1 MISRIPLGRN
11 VQLCL
16 QKSSRSSPIP
26 SRGLAAAASGS
37 FSYETGDASGV
48 KYASRDLPGAT
59 TTLAVVAKAGTRYQ
73 PLPGFTEGLEKF
85 AFKST
90 NRRSALRI
98 TREAELLGGELIST
112 HSRENLVIGAKFLKA
127 DLPYFVE
134 LLGEVISQTQYTL
147 HEYAEEVYP
156 TIRMA
161 QKALLARTND
171 LAINSAHSLA
181 FHRGLGAPL
190 HPTSSTPLSKY
201 LNANYLGQFSQ
212 VAYTKPNIAVVA
224 NGADPTEFGKWVKEF
239 FANTPSAS
247 SEQISSIQSKYYG
260 GEERIDHASGNSIVI
275 GLPGSSTFT
284 GGFWKPEIAVLAAL
298 LGGQSSVKWSPGFS
312 ALSQVAADNPG
323 VTITTKSAVYS
334 DAGLLYIML
343 SGNSKAMR
351 QASEKVVEAIRS
363 VANGKI
369 SSEDFKKAVAA
380 AKFRAL
386 ETGQDVSAGIELTGA
401 GLIHGGKAH
410 QIDEVGKSIESV
422 TESQLKNAAKTLL
435 EGKATVSSVGD
446 LYVLP
451 YAEEIG
457 LTV

>member
-1 MISRIPLGRN
+1 
-11 VQLCL
+11 
-16 QKSSRSSPIP
+16 
-26 SRGLAAAASGS
+26 
-37 FSYETGDASGV
+37 
-48 KYASRDLPGAT
+48 
-59 TTLAVVAKAGTRYQ
+59 
-73 PLPGFTEGLEKF
+73 
-85 AFKST
+85 
-90 NRRSALRI
+90 
-98 TREAELLGGELIST
+98 
-112 HSRENLVIGAKFLKA
+112 
-127 DLPYFVE
+127 
-134 LLGEVISQTQYTL
+134 
-147 HEYAEEVYP
+147 
-156 TIRMA
+156 MA

-422 TESQLKNAAKTLL
+422 TESQLKNVSLCPYYVATYSLSNYCNRLRRLCWKAKPLSHQLEIFTYFLMRRKSASLFDLL
-435 EGKATVSSVGD
+435 V
-446 LYVLP
+446 
-451 YAEEIG
+451 
-457 LTV
+457 